1 MVLYRLFTGLIVVA
15 LRARIALARLARR
28 PAPAGLAE
36 RLDRPVPPAG
46 TGPLIWLHGASNGEL
61 TSARP
66 LIGALLDRAP
76 DLRLLITANSLGGRD
91 LLRGWALS
99 RTAVTLAPVDDAGTV
114 ARFLDA
120 ARPVALVMI
129 ENEIWPIRLELC
141 AARGVPVLVA
151 GARISER
158 SAARWARVPGLT
170 KRLMACIVWLAPQDR
185 GSGERFVA
193 LGLPAGRL
201 GPVLTLK
208 SVPEQSGGAPAGPAR
223 AQTLLAA
230 STHAGEDEVVL
241 DAFVA
246 ARAALPG
253 LRLILA
259 PRHPRRRDGIEALIR
274 ARGLGFATR
283 SRGAGPAEGLPVY
296 LADTLGEMER
306 WYRMAG
312 MTFVGGSLVEKGGHT
327 PFEPAARG
335 SAILHGPHFA
345 NFAPAYAALAAADA
359 AIAVRDADS
368 LAAAILALADPAAQA
383 ALAGRARAA
392 LAPFGGKA
400 ATEAVLAA
408 LAAATGIVG
417 IGQEPQTTGEPDA
430 IHAGR
435 A

>member
-1 MVLYRLFTGLIVVA
+1 MVLYRLFTGLILVA

-66 LIGALLDRAP
+66 LIAALLDRVP

-91 LLRGWALS
+91 LVRGWALA
-99 RTAVTLAPVDDAGTV
+99 RTAVTLAPFDQAGTV
-114 ARFLDA
+114 ARFLDT

-129 ENEIWPIRLELC
+129 ENEIWPNRLELC
-141 AARGVPVLVA
+141 AARGIPVLVA
-151 GARISER
+151 GARLS
-158 SAARWARVPGLT
+158 SASARAWGRFPRLARRLVAAIRWA
-170 KRLMACIVWLAPQDR
+170 APQDE
-185 GSGERFVA
+185 GSRARLIA
-193 LGLPAGRL
+193 LGLSADRL

-208 SVPEQSGGAPAGPAR
+208 SAAARAGGDGAPAGPAR

-241 DAFVA
+241 DAVVA
-246 ARAALPG
+246 ARATLPD
-253 LRLILA
+253 LHLILA
-259 PRHPRRRDGIEALIR
+259 PRHPRRRDRIEALIR

-283 SRGAGPAEGLPVY
+283 SRGAEPAEGLPVY

-306 WYRMAG
+306 WYGMAG

-327 PFEPAARG
+327 PFEPAAHG
-335 SAILHGPHFA
+335 SAILHGPHRA
-345 NFAPAYAALAAADA
+345 NFAPAYGALAAGQGAVE
-359 AIAVRDADS
+359 VRDADS

-383 ALAGRARAA
+383 ALAGRAGAA
-392 LAPFGGKA
+392 LAPFGDKA

-408 LAAATGIVG
+408 LAAATGIAE

-430 IHAGR
+430 IHA
-435 A
+435 